1 MSDLTSYPIRKLLD
15 HIYGGQIRIP
25 AFQRGFVWDADHV
38 AHFLDSIYK
47 GYPFGSLLFW
57 LTQERLTSERKLG
70 PFTLPAPQDRYPIT
84 YVLDGQQRV
93 TSLFV
98 TFQTE
103 FVQPHDPEWRSVYFD
118 LSAPENVQQSQF
130 VALRP
135 NEVDQAAHFPLNS
148 LFDSVSYR
156 LASARFVHE
165 REIRKIDRLHS
176 VFKEA
181 QLPIQM
187 METEDRATVAI
198 VFERINRMG
207 VELTTLE
214 LLSAWT
220 WSEEFDLRNK
230 LEQLQEELEDFAF
243 GDIGADPN
251 LVLRCCAAILKGDPS
266 VEVLMNLDGTEIR
279 DNFER
284 VENGIKGAI
293 EFLKKQLKVATI
305 KTLPYPLMLVPLSV
319 YFAVPG
325 AALRVTP
332 EEEVAALRRW
342 FWRSCFSERYSGQS
356 VRAARADVVEMQK
369 LREGAANT
377 LGHFAV
383 EIGDYFFLWTDFRI
397 NSAKTATFVTML
409 AQLNPR
415 SFISGNFVDL
425 DRVLQAYN
433 KAEFHHI
440 FPRAFV
446 ENELP
451 EARHS
456 IFVNSLA
463 NFCFLSRADNNKIR
477 ASAPSEY
484 RKLMPKD
491 EVTLKEILDSA
502 CVSPVLFADDFE
514 AFIVNRTKTLI
525 EKAYQLCGIEPE
537 SRQRHGRAE
546 TPDMTFVRPRLV
558 VERRAEAAG
567 SDTP

>member
-1 MSDLTSYPIRKLLD
+1 MSELTSYPIRKLLD
-15 HIYGGQIRIP
+15 HIYGGQIRVP

-57 LTQERLTSERKLG
+57 LTQGRLLSERKLG
-70 PFTLPAPQDRYPIT
+70 PFDLPAPHERYPVT

-103 FVQPHDPEWRSVYFD
+103 FVQPADPDWRSIYFD
-118 LSAPENVQQSQF
+118 LAAPDNAQQSQF
-130 VALRP
+130 VALKP
-135 NEVDQAAHFPLNS
+135 SEVDQSAHFPLNC
-148 LFDSVSYR
+148 LFDSVAYR
-156 LASARFVHE
+156 LASARFTRE

-220 WSEEFDLRNK
+220 WSEDFDLRNK
-230 LEQLQEELEDFAF
+230 LEVLQEELENFSF
-243 GDIGADPN
+243 GDIGSDPN

-266 VEVLMNLDGTEIR
+266 VEVLIDLDGAEIR

-305 KTLPYPLMLVPLSV
+305 KTLPYPLMLAPLSV

-325 AALRVTP
+325 EGLRITP
-332 EEEVAALRRW
+332 ERETRVLKQW

-356 VRAARADVVEMQK
+356 VRAARIDVTEMQH
-369 LREGAANT
+369 LREGRPSA
-377 LGHFAV
+377 LGSFQVDIAEH
-383 EIGDYFFLWTDFRI
+383 FFLLTDFRI

-409 AQLNPR
+409 AQFNPR
-415 SFISGNFVDL
+415 SFISGSFVDL
-425 DRVLQAYN
+425 ERVLQAYN

-440 FPRAFV
+440 FPRSYV
-446 ENELP
+446 EKLEERP
-451 EARHS
+451 RYAA
-456 IFVNSLA
+456 FVNSLA

-477 ASAPSEY
+477 ASAPSQY
-484 RKLMPKD
+484 RRLMPSD
-491 EVTLKEILDSA
+491 SDALAMILESA
-502 CVSPVLFADDFE
+502 CVDELVFEDDLEKFLR
-514 AFIVNRTKTLI
+514 ARVAKLT
-525 EKAYQLCGIEPE
+525 EKAYQLCGVDPAVPHRRL
-537 SRQRHGRAE
+537 RQS
-546 TPDMTFVRPRLV
+546 DV
-558 VERRAEAAG
+558 AG
-567 SDTP
+567 FTASAG